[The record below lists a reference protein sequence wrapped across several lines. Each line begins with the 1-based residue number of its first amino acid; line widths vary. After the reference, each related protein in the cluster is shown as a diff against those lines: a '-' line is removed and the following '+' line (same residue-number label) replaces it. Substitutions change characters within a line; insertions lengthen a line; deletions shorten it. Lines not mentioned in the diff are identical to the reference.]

1 MTFDELNIHKP
12 LLNALADLGF
22 KEPTAIQAKA
32 FAVVMSGKDVLGIA
46 QTGTGKTYAYLLPC
60 LRQWTF
66 AKNKAPQILILVP
79 TRELVMQVVSEVV
92 KLTTYMD
99 IKVAGIIGGVSI
111 NPQIDEINSGLDVIV
126 ATPGRLLELIV
137 NGTLK
142 LKTIKKLVI
151 DEVDEMLSLGFR
163 PQLTHILDALPKR
176 QNLLF
181 SATITEEVEALIADY
196 FNAPVKVEAAPT
208 GTPLENI
215 IQKGYSVPNFNT
227 KVNLLEYLLTHD
239 KEMTKVLVFT
249 ASKKM
254 ADMIFEKMEL
264 KFPEKIGVIHSN
276 KAQNFRFNAVNQ
288 FKEGKFQALIATDI
302 VARGIDVYEVTHVI
316 NFDTPDEA
324 ESYMHRIGR
333 TGRYDKNGIS
343 ITFITQQE
351 EELQSKIELL
361 MNYKIPMLDLPEE
374 LEISEVLLASE
385 MPVVKMK
392 NIKVK
397 LPKKSLAGPA
407 FHEKSEKNKKT
418 NSKVPHKQL
427 MREKYG
433 KPKKRA
439 NKPGKKSK

>member
-1 MTFDELNIHKP
+1 MNFSDLNINKP
-12 LLNALADLGF
+12 LLNALSDLGL
-22 KEPTAIQAKA
+22 KEPTIIQEKTFSVA
-32 FAVVMSGKDVLGIA
+32 MSGKDLLGIA

-66 AKNKAPQILILVP
+66 NKNKTPQILILVP
-79 TRELVMQVVSEVV
+79 TRELVMQVVSEVQ

-111 NPQIDEINSGLDVIV
+111 NPQIDVINNGLDVIV

-151 DEVDEMLSLGFR
+151 DEVDEMLSLGFK
-163 PQLTHILDALPKR
+163 PQLTHILDVLPKR

-181 SATITEEVEALIADY
+181 SATITEDVEKLIADY
-196 FNAPVKVEAAPT
+196 FNAPVKVEAAPS

-215 IQKGYSVPNFNT
+215 IQSGYFVPNFNT
-227 KVNLLEYLLTHD
+227 KVNLLEYLLKHD
-239 KEMTKVLVFT
+239 AEMTKVLVFT
-249 ASKKM
+249 ASKQM
-254 ADMIFEKMEL
+254 ADILFEKMNSI
-264 KFPEKIGVIHSN
+264 FPEKIGVIHSN

-288 FKEGKFQALIATDI
+288 FKAGVYQALIATDI

-316 NFDTPDEA
+316 NFDTPDEP

-333 TGRYDKNGIS
+333 TGRYDKKGIAV
-343 ITFITQQE
+343 TFIT
-351 EELQSKIELL
+351 ELEKENQARIEKL
-361 MNYKIPMLDLPEE
+361 MNYKIPIEVLPKD
-374 LEISEVLLASE
+374 LEISDVLLPSE

-439 NKPGKKSK
+439 NKPGKKNR